1 MNKTRFFLKPR
12 IMILT
17 ILPAGKV
24 VERLGPESRINMGPD
39 ETYVTNMSA
48 DGYFYIINI
57 IYPPS

>member
-1 MNKTRFFLKPR
+1 
-12 IMILT
+12 MILT

-24 VERLGPESRINMGPD
+24 VDRLGPEPGINMGPD

-57 IYPPS
+57 IYLLS